1 MCLSEFAEFICFCC
15 QAYSLHNVFLHMEKK
30 TPLAISGPFTGI
42 LLMCNA
48 PDNYAYTNNN
58 KKINILPRKVYF
70 RLLDKTVH
78 SELPRLGLHTY
89 FYTEKGSVLLL

>member
-1 MCLSEFAEFICFCC
+1 
-15 QAYSLHNVFLHMEKK
+15 MEKK